1 MKAFLLIFLLLL
13 SSSVAAQKLPKWY
26 RVYTFDES
34 FIEMNTSNVILGG
47 DIGRVTFRWIFDQPE
62 PIRGDPQLR
71 YKSRLETIEFKCSDQ
86 SYRYY
91 EVRLLNLTGN
101 TIRSE
106 LMRSPYAWEEIK
118 PGSVIATIS
127 IPACELIAGKIDP
140 EGTKRK
146 VDEQIKA
153 DKVVKFALSIK
164 ETLERS
170 RDFKLVIE
178 KFFAI
183 DFISRYVNDEDTNW
197 FYNLNR
203 DTASKASP
211 AELQRFYIASLNA
224 GYLTSLYVI
233 SQSPS
238 DDDSIQADS
247 APQDKMIPADIY
259 QLINGHAYTLT
270 YGSKISG
277 YDYLAENIDSISRM
291 RSYTDLLERIAVS
304 MRKHVIRTHPER
316 SKQYGHMLEDSDIQ
330 SRVCPTEYLGLPKG
344 TKLFEMSLPTIHL
357 QFAEIKGEL
366 KIISARDSSH

>member
-13 SSSVAAQKLPKWY
+13 SSPVAAQKSPEWY

-34 FIEMNTSNVILGG
+34 VIEMNTANLILGG
-47 DIGRVTFRWIFDQPE
+47 DIGRVIFRWTFDQPE

-71 YKSRLETIEFKCSDQ
+71 YKRRLETIEFKCSDQ
-86 SYRYY
+86 RCRYY
-91 EVRLLNLTGN
+91 EVQLLNLTRK

-106 LMRSPYAWEEIK
+106 LMRSPYTWEEIK

-140 EGTKRK
+140 EGIKRK

-183 DFISRYVNDEDTNW
+183 DFIRRYVNDEDTNW

-211 AELQRFYIASLNA
+211 AELQRFYIASLNE

-247 APQDKMIPADIY
+247 APEDKIIPADIY
-259 QLINGHAYTLT
+259 QLINGHAYTRT
-270 YGSKISG
+270 YGAKISG
-277 YDYLAENIDSISRM
+277 YDYLAENIDSVSRM
-291 RSYTDLLERIAVS
+291 PSYTDLLERIAVL
-304 MRKHVIRTHPER
+304 MRKHVIRTHAER
-316 SKQYGHMLEDSDIQ
+316 SKQYGHMLEDSDVQ
-330 SRVCPTEYLGLPKG
+330 SRVCSSEYLGLPKG
-344 TKLFEMSLPTIHL
+344 TKLFEMSLPPIHL

-366 KIISARDSSH
+366 KIVSAT